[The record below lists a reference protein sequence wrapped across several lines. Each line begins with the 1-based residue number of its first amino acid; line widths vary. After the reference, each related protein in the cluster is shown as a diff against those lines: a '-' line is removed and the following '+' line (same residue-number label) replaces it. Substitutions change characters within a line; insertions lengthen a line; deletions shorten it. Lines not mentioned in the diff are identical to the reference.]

1 MKRFRN
7 NYISV
12 IFFIFSVLFVSPV
25 LSPLINGRTIYL
37 YWFVPFFDYQFDTYL
52 IGKINHGKK
61 TAFVIFVFIIL
72 FVLLRRNLM
81 IMFKVIS
88 LIYTV
93 IYLQYVFQRIGFSLL
108 YKAFNL
114 NIYLAILQF
123 IIYLWNPQLAYQIG
137 PKAIAS
143 AIWGQQYSGGNT
155 NFYPV
160 FFNIPRVCGLSREAG
175 FFAALLSVVILIY
188 IVDKTTQHV
197 KSQWVL
203 FIIAY
208 VISFSKMSILLPF
221 LLFVLYFKKTIDRIP
236 IGLGFGFVWL
246 TLGSVSIYLN
256 KIGFFSPSN
265 ESIAHRFYGYGIVL
279 NNLSLKEIIIGNS
292 NGLLQLNHKAI
303 LEYPIYEYLLNR
315 GFDTFCGYP
324 DLIICFGYL
333 GMIVFLFSM
342 HIMHTKTSGLLILL
356 FATMDVSLTTST
368 SFVVLTYWLV
378 IHINKVV
385 YLNSSGTS
393 RYNYRKKYI

>member
-114 NIYLAILQF
+114 NIYLSILQI
-123 IIYLWNPQLAYQIG
+123 IIYILNQQLAYQKG
-137 PKAIAS
+137 PKA
-143 AIWGQQYSGGNT
+143 N
-155 NFYPV
+155 
-160 FFNIPRVCGLSREAG
+160 
-175 FFAALLSVVILIY
+175 
-188 IVDKTTQHV
+188 
-197 KSQWVL
+197 
-203 FIIAY
+203 
-208 VISFSKMSILLPF
+208 
-221 LLFVLYFKKTIDRIP
+221 
-236 IGLGFGFVWL
+236 
-246 TLGSVSIYLN
+246 
-256 KIGFFSPSN
+256 
-265 ESIAHRFYGYGIVL
+265 
-279 NNLSLKEIIIGNS
+279 
-292 NGLLQLNHKAI
+292 
-303 LEYPIYEYLLNR
+303 
-315 GFDTFCGYP
+315 
-324 DLIICFGYL
+324 
-333 GMIVFLFSM
+333 
-342 HIMHTKTSGLLILL
+342 
-356 FATMDVSLTTST
+356 
-368 SFVVLTYWLV
+368 
-378 IHINKVV
+378 
-385 YLNSSGTS
+385 
-393 RYNYRKKYI
+393 